1 MPKFSRGDLVRLIP
15 NIPPPILGAQ
25 QDAVCSVI
33 RSGVF
38 FGRGPEGEIDVQ
50 LPDGRILM
58 SLPAA
63 RFEEVTNGAA
73 PLQPPELEAGK
84 DGASA
89 DPPPLAGRR
98 P

>member
-15 NIPPPILGAQ
+15 NTLPPILGAQ
-25 QDAVCSVI
+25 QNAVCSVI
-33 RSGVF
+33 RSVVY

-58 SLPAA
+58 SLPAS
-63 RFEEVTNGAA
+63 RFEEATNTAA
-73 PLQPPELEAGK
+73 PLHPPELEAGR
-84 DGASA
+84 DGA
-89 DPPPLAGRR
+89 DPPPLAARQ